1 MEEKYTGIV
10 KDFTIEGNAWLHRNN
25 HNRDMAWKILGF
37 DENGEFTDPLGK
49 GEYYI
54 SVGCNSRDLEEN
66 TYDQIKNEK
75 DSKVK
80 WNAFETACLKL
91 YGGKKPKY
99 RYSLW
104 RFLFEFKQGDILLV
118 PGKNKDFHV
127 FKIISEKPVMRD
139 EIKDKYP
146 ADYFDDDHDF
156 HYFWKVEP
164 VRVRM
169 LRYMLADAA
178 LVSRMKIR
186 GTTSQL
192 KNVEGKDYKA
202 SLIKAV
208 TLERLSPESEMN
220 AAINPEEG
228 RNKMITTLMETMNS
242 IIDPDK
248 FEELIK
254 AYLMKKG
261 ADTATRLPKN
271 TSGEKDA
278 DVEAVFEVLRVK
290 VYVQAKKH
298 DEIVDLEKAL
308 TQISEYRK
316 ENEEAGYTCLYW
328 VIYSSLDESFAE
340 NYDAEKYEG
349 IRVISG
355 MEFGGMLLDAG
366 IKGIDEAFY
375 GKEA

>member
-10 KDFTIEGNAWLHRNN
+10 EGFTIEGNAWLHRNN
-25 HNRDMAWKILGF
+25 HNGDTAWKILGF
-37 DENGEFTDPLGK
+37 DDEGKFTDPLGK

-54 SVGCNSRDLEEN
+54 SVGCYSRKLKKESYER
-66 TYDQIKNEK
+66 IKNQWAEFEK
-75 DSKVK
+75 IC
-80 WNAFETACLKL
+80 FTEL
-91 YGGKKPKY
+91 YDGERPKY

-104 RFLFEFKQGDILLV
+104 RFLFEFNLGDILLV
-118 PGKNKDFHV
+118 PGNHKDFHV
-127 FKIISEKPVMRD
+127 FRITSEKPVLRD
-139 EIKDKYP
+139 EIKDQYP
-146 ADYFDDDHDF
+146 EIVFDDEHDF

-164 VRVRM
+164 IRVRM
-169 LRYMLADAA
+169 SRYLLADAA

-192 KNVEGKDYKA
+192 KNVDEKDYKA
-202 SLIKAV
+202 SLTKAV

-220 AAINPEEG
+220 EAINHEED
-228 RNKMITTLMETMNS
+228 RNKKIEALMKSLKRN
-242 IIDPDK
+242 IDSDK

-254 AYLMKKG
+254 AYLKKKG
-261 ADTATRLPKN
+261 ADMATRLPKN
-271 TSGEKDA
+271 TPGEKDA
-278 DVEAVFEVLRVK
+278 DVEAVFEALRVK

-298 DEIVDLEKAL
+298 DKTVNLEKAL
-308 TQISEYRK
+308 KQISEYRK

-328 VIYSSLDESFAE
+328 VIYSSLNEPE
-340 NYDAEKYEG
+340 TEKYDAEKYED

-366 IKGIDEAFY
+366 ISGIDEAFY

>member
-1 MEEKYTGIV
+1 MEEKFTGIV
-10 KDFTIEGNAWLHRNN
+10 EGFTIEGNAWLHRNN
-25 HNRDMAWKILGF
+25 HNGDTAWNVLGF
-37 DENGEFTDPLGK
+37 DREGKFTDPLGM

-54 SVGCNSRDLEEN
+54 SVGCLSRKLKEESYEKIKGEDSTPNWEEFENVCKNDL
-66 TYDQIKNEK
+66 YCGD
-75 DSKVK
+75 
-80 WNAFETACLKL
+80 
-91 YGGKKPKY
+91 KPKY

-127 FKIISEKPVMRD
+127 FRIISEKPVMRD

-316 ENEEAGYTCLYW
+316 ENEETGYTCLYW

-366 IKGIDEAFY
+366 IKGLDEAFY